1 MCFIEMCFIEI
12 LWTTISN
19 DFYLSIMTWV
29 IRFAEGSKLYDII
42 RTIMKISIKYEDT
55 RIFEKCIQ
63 ISGCCYLENKIFT
76 NYLLEVDINRFKSL
90 FNVISNNAPS
100 SHTILIIFRRLI
112 NNGGIKPNNK
122 QHLKMLFIIKNIE
135 YSELSLEFIDFIIK
149 NRYYK
154 HLLLYIKISRRYDLV
169 RFDEIYGDFHF
180 YGYPK
185 KKNAVKWT
193 KLHYNIGRGTL
204 HPYQRYI

>member
-1 MCFIEMCFIEI
+1 MNSIKKQLITMF
-12 LWTTISN
+12 N
-19 DFYLSIMTWV
+19 DFYLSIITKI
-29 IRFAEGSKLYDII
+29 IRFAEESKLYDII

-90 FNVISNNAPS
+90 FSVISNNAPS

-169 RFDEIYGDFHF
+169 RFDEIYGDF
-180 YGYPK
+180 YSYSYPEK
-185 KKNAVKWT
+185 KKYIKWN
-193 KLHYNIGRGTL
+193 KLNYNIGRGTN
-204 HPYQRYI
+204 HSHQMCI